1 MRLPIESCKLC
12 GLENFEKQYPKFEP
26 ANKTIFV
33 LPIVLDPYQVEIV
46 SNYGDVIF
54 ESFCMNGY
62 VEVCSVYFNMII
74 QSHKYKNMVAS
85 INYLKKVFQGKQ
97 FEEYVIE
104 NVNGIKIIPVTSNYL
119 DRRVKEEIK

>member
-1 MRLPIESCKLC
+1 MQLPIESCKLC
-12 GLENFEKQYPKFEP
+12 GLENFEKQSPKFEP

-33 LPIVLDPYQVEIV
+33 LPIVLDPYQVEII
-46 SNYGDVIF
+46 SEYGDVIF

-74 QSHKYKNMVAS
+74 QSRKYKNMVAS
-85 INYLKKVFQGKQ
+85 IGYLKKVFQGKQ

-104 NVNGIKIIPVTSNYL
+104 NVNGIKIIPVTGNYL